1 MNQAVKTRIAVF
13 ACEHSAYFALEKA
26 LSSLG
31 GAIYDG
37 SVHLFS
43 VPCSGRVD
51 VLHILKTFQ
60 SGMDGVLVLGCFK
73 EGCNFVEG
81 NIRAEKRV
89 DYAKTLL
96 QEIGINP
103 DRVHFEFTSPALAT
117 SVVLEAVDSFI
128 KKIGGL
134 GPRVWDV
141 RGKIDQ
147 SDKALGQ
154 ALGIGE
160 SSTGSL
166 PEGSGKETLEK
177 EAPGGGI
184 A

>member
-1 MNQAVKTRIAVF
+1 MNQAVKTRVAVF

-26 LSSLG
+26 SGSLG

-51 VLHILKTFQ
+51 VLHILKAFQ
-60 SGMDGVLVLGCFK
+60 SGIDGVLVLGCFK
-73 EGCNFVEG
+73 ESCNFVEG
-81 NIRAEKRV
+81 NVRAEKRV
-89 DYAKTLL
+89 NYTKTLL
-96 QEIGINP
+96 EEIGVNP

-128 KKIGGL
+128 KRVKDL
-134 GPRVWDV
+134 GPRICDI
-141 RGKIDQ
+141 RGKGDQ
-147 SDKALGQ
+147 YGQ
-154 ALGIGE
+154 AFGIEG
-160 SSTGSL
+160 SSTGSR
-166 PEGSGKETLEK
+166 PEGSGSATLEK